1 MKLSEIAEKLNLRVE
16 GDGETG
22 ISGVNTLEEAGPTDL
37 TFLSNPRYTP
47 KVKTT
52 AAAAVILSE
61 KTPADGISIPILRA
75 PDAYLA
81 FARALELFYAAPTL
95 PPGIHPT
102 AVIDPTATIGT
113 DARVGAC
120 VVIGPD
126 VRIGDR
132 ATIHPN
138 TTIYAGAV
146 IGDDCLIHSNCVV
159 REFVVIGNRV
169 ILQNNVTV
177 GSDGFGFA
185 KRPDKSWHKI
195 PQSGDVHLEDD
206 VEIGAGTT
214 LDRGSLGTTRVG
226 RGSKLDNLVQI
237 GHGSRVG
244 EDTLLCAQ
252 VGLAGSCEIGD
263 RVILAGQV
271 GVVGHLKVGDD
282 VIVTA
287 QSGVPNDVEPGRQVA
302 GSPAYDHRQWLK
314 VTAIQQRLPE
324 LVKTIRDLER
334 RLARLEQ
341 AGNEDA
347 AE

>member
-1 MKLSEIAEKLNLRVE
+1 MKLHEIAEKLNLRVE
-16 GDGETG
+16 GDGDVDITGVET
-22 ISGVNTLEEAGPTDL
+22 IELAMSTEL

-47 KVKTT
+47 KLKTT
-52 AAAAVILSE
+52 GAAAVILGE
-61 KTPADGISIPILRA
+61 KTSSDGIAIPVLRA

-95 PPGIHPT
+95 PPGIHPS
-102 AVIDPTATIGT
+102 AVIDPTATIGA
-113 DARVGAC
+113 DARIGAC

-126 VRIGDR
+126 VRVGDR
-132 ATIHPN
+132 VTIHPN
-138 TTIYAGAV
+138 TTIYPGAI
-146 IGDDCLIHSNCVV
+146 IGDDCVIHSNCAV
-159 REFVVIGNRV
+159 REYVALGNRV

-185 KRPDKSWHKI
+185 QRPDKSWHKI
-195 PQSGDVHLEDD
+195 PQSGDVDIEDD

-214 LDRGSLGTTRVG
+214 LDRGSLGTTRIG

-271 GVVGHLKVGDD
+271 GVVGHLKVGND

-287 QSGVPNDVEPGRQVA
+287 QSGVPNDVEPGRHVA

-314 VTAIQQRLPE
+314 VTAAQQKLPD

-334 RLARLEQ
+334 RLAKLEQ
-341 AGNEDA
+341 AGTE

>member
-16 GDGETG
+16 GDATTEIG
-22 ISGVNTLEEAGPTDL
+22 GVNTLEESGPTDL

-61 KTPADGISIPILRA
+61 KTSAEGIEIPVLRA

-81 FARALELFYAAPTL
+81 FARALELFYTAPTL
-95 PPGIHPT
+95 PSGIHPT
-102 AVIDPTATIGT
+102 AVIDPTATIGA
-113 DARVGAC
+113 DARIGAC

-126 VRIGDR
+126 VRVGDR

-146 IGDDCLIHSNCVV
+146 IGDDCLIHSNCVI
-159 REFVVIGNRV
+159 REYVAIGNRV

-195 PQSGDVHLEDD
+195 PQSGDVHIEDD

-287 QSGVPNDVEPGRQVA
+287 QSGIPNDVEPGKHVA
-302 GSPAYDHRQWLK
+302 GSPAFDHRHWLK
-314 VTAIQQRLPE
+314 VIATQQKLPD

-341 AGNEDA
+341 AGSEEDA
-347 AE
+347 G

>member
-1 MKLSEIAEKLNLRVE
+1 MKLSEIAEKLNLGVE
-16 GDGETG
+16 GDGATEIT
-22 ISGVNTLEEAGPTDL
+22 GVNTLEEAGPSEL

-61 KTPADGISIPILRA
+61 KTSAEGIEIPIVRA

-81 FARALELFYAAPTL
+81 FARALELFYAAPAL
-95 PPGIHPT
+95 PSGIHPT
-102 AVIDPTATIGT
+102 AVIDPTAVIGA
-113 DARVGAC
+113 DVRVGAC

-132 ATIHPN
+132 TTIHPN
-138 TTIYAGAV
+138 TTVYPGAI

-159 REFVVIGNRV
+159 REYVVIGNRV

-195 PQSGDVHLEDD
+195 PQSGDVLIEDD

-214 LDRGSLGTTRVG
+214 LDRGSLGTTRIG

-287 QSGVPNDVEPGRQVA
+287 QSGVPNDVEPGRHVA

-314 VTAIQQRLPE
+314 VTATQQKLPE

-341 AGNEDA
+341 AGGREDT
-347 AE
+347 E